1 MSGMGRAALVAD
13 LKASLLDA
21 SKVFAAPADGDFVR
35 HLDKAA
41 AALAVKR
48 PRTLVHAVTLAA
60 GQANYPVPADL
71 WQYKSTSWGAGYR
84 GNPWDRTWPGRLPQ
98 VRVIDGELWLMPA
111 PSSHQIAMLGATFSF
126 FYYALHVVAVD
137 EAETTVIPGDR
148 NLLLLRAQAE
158 AMRELAM
165 RDTVRSASV
174 RDGFSGQMRTNT
186 PAALAELFLAE
197 FERGAV

>member
-1 MSGMGRAALVAD
+1 MASMARAALVAD

-21 SKVFAAPADGDFVR
+21 AKAFAAPDDADFLR

-41 AALAVKR
+41 DALALRR
-48 PRTLVHAVTLAA
+48 PRTLVASLALVA
-60 GQANYPVPADL
+60 DQPNYPAPADL

-137 EAETTVIPGDR
+137 EAETTVNPGDR

-186 PAALAELFLAE
+186 PAALAEMFLAE
-197 FERGAV
+197 FERGAA